1 MLFVYITTPD
11 VFGPMQALWDL
22 TTSPLLGDSNEGE
35 LEAIGRKGTGIDC
48 GADKAGTALRLRGLI
63 GSLQTQF
70 DAINSLLQGEEG
82 AGSSSGGWAGAEGM
96 GLVMQKGAALQAQ
109 FLESA
114 LYYTIVTNV

>member
-22 TTSPLLGDSNEGE
+22 TTSPLLCDSNEGE

-96 GLVMQKGAALQAQ
+96 GAKKR
-109 FLESA
+109 
-114 LYYTIVTNV
+114 VTWLRL